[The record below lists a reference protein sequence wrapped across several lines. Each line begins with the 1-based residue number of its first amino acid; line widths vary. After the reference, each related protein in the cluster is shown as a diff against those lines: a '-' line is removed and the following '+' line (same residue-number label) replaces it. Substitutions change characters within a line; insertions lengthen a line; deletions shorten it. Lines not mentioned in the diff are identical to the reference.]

1 MSIIEDLY
9 EFFPH
14 EIVFKILSYRPNKTA
29 TLMQIY
35 WHKKSL
41 AASLASI
48 TEHNREMLELMEVT
62 GVSQLIGAF
71 YFSDWYMYNVSPQ
84 WSANIDLQEE
94 RETHWYLN

>member
-9 EFFPH
+9 EFFPN

-29 TLMQIY
+29 TLMRVY
-35 WHKKSL
+35 WHKKSF

-48 TEHNREMLELMEVT
+48 TEHNREMLELIEET
-62 GVSQLIGAF
+62 GVYEF

-84 WSANIDLQEE
+84 SSANIDIQEA
-94 RETHWYLN
+94 RETQWYLN

>member
-9 EFFPH
+9 EFFPN

-35 WHKKSL
+35 WHKKSF

-48 TEHNREMLELMEVT
+48 TEHNREMLELMEET
-62 GVSQLIGAF
+62 GVNF
-71 YFSDWYMYNVSPQ
+71 FHFSDWYLYNASPQ
-84 WSANIDLQEE
+84 WAANIDIQEA